1 MYFFGDVHDRMRES
15 RKRERDN
22 ESEMERGKENEV
34 DSTAFSGTVVLGYRK
49 GVCFCTPT
57 HIHSN

>member
-22 ESEMERGKENEV
+22 ESEMERGKENEG
-34 DSTAFSGTVVLGYRK
+34 DSTAFSGTIVLGNRM